1 MPAAPKPTASER
13 LARRVLRAPAVVR
26 RVAAS
31 QAKDPAEAWMLR
43 QPQAVRESYVREV
56 LDRGGDARL
65 TEIWML
71 RQPQA
76 VRESYIASVLEPRLP
91 AKLRRAS
98 G

>member
-1 MPAAPKPTASER
+1 MPPTSQSTGSER

-31 QAKDPAEAWMLR
+31 QAKDPAQAWMLR
-43 QPQAVRESYVREV
+43 QPDSVRESYLREV
-56 LDRGGDARL
+56 LDRGGDERL

-71 RQPQA
+71 RQPEA
-76 VRESYIASVLEPRLP
+76 VRESYITAVLEPRLP